1 MAQIAG
7 SLDTVLP
14 AHAPT
19 LARSILDRVAAT
31 PDRPAYRFPEPG
43 GSWGAMTWRE
53 AGEEMRT
60 LAAGLVALGLQ
71 PEDRVAIASN
81 TRVEWILADGAAM
94 LAGGANT
101 TIYPSTGDDDFG
113 YILSDSGARF
123 LVAEDQK
130 QADKALG
137 QRSQLPELSRIILI
151 DGDGDG
157 YGDGDGD
164 GGDLVISWAQL
175 RELGRQELARDPGVI
190 EDRVASLTPESL
202 ATIIYTSGTTGR
214 PKGVELTHSNWV
226 FQGASVEALD
236 IMHIDDVH
244 YLWLPLAHSF
254 GKVLIAAQ
262 YQVGLET
269 AVDGRIDQIVAN
281 LPIVRPTLMC
291 GVPRIF
297 EKIYQGANAKAKAG
311 GGPKAAIFEWAFAT
325 SAGIKAKQRAGQSAG
340 LLAGVQMAVADTLVF
355 SKIRA
360 LTGGRIRLFVSGSAA
375 LNADVARWFDAAGMP
390 VIEGYGLTENSAA
403 ACIVRP
409 DDLAFGTVGSPFP
422 GTQAMIAE
430 DGEVLLRGP
439 HVMRGYR
446 NLPEATAE
454 ALLPDGWLATG
465 DIGVFD
471 DQGHLR
477 ITDRKKDL
485 VKTSGGKY
493 IAPGA
498 IAARFKVISTLASN
512 LVVHANNRNYATA
525 LVSLDPEALEKFAAA
540 NGLSG
545 DFATLSQSP
554 EVRAD
559 VQASIDALNSQLN
572 RWETIKKFTILDRDL
587 SEEGGELTAS
597 LKVKRK
603 VVEEH
608 FAAQIEA
615 MYA

>member
-1 MAQIAG
+1 MAQIVG
-7 SLDTVLP
+7 SLETPLP

-19 LARSILDRVAAT
+19 LARSILDRAART
-31 PDRPAYRFPEPG
+31 PQRRAYRYPRPEG
-43 GSWGAMTWRE
+43 GWGVLTWRE
-53 AGEEMRT
+53 VGQEMT
-60 LAAGLVALGLQ
+60 ALAAGLIALGLQ

-81 TRVEWILADGAAM
+81 TRVEWVLADGAVM

-101 TIYPSTGDDDFG
+101 TIYPSTGEDDFG
-113 YILSDSGARF
+113 YIVADSGATILF
-123 LVAEDQK
+123 AEDQA
-130 QADKALG
+130 QADKALH
-137 QRSQLPELSRIILI
+137 QRDRLPELTRIVLI
-151 DGDGDG
+151 DGEGDG
-157 YGDGDGD
+157 E
-164 GGDLVISWAQL
+164 LVLGWAQL
-175 RELGRQELARDPGVI
+175 RALGTEALAEHPAMV
-190 EDRVASLTPESL
+190 EERVAGIVGQSL

-236 IMHIDDVH
+236 IMHLDDVH
-244 YLWLPLAHSF
+244 YMWLPLAHSF
-254 GKVLIAAQ
+254 GKVLLAAQ
-262 YQVGLET
+262 YQIGLET
-269 AVDGRIDQIVAN
+269 AIDGRIDQIVAN
-281 LPIVRPTLMC
+281 LPVVQPTLMC

-297 EKIYQGANAKAKAG
+297 EKIYQGANARARSGGAAKAR
-311 GGPKAAIFEWAFAT
+311 IFDWAFAT
-325 SAGIKAKQRAGQSAG
+325 SATIRAKQRAGESAG
-340 LLAGVQMAVADTLVF
+340 LLAGAQMAIADKLVF
-355 SKIRA
+355 SKIRE

-403 ACIVRP
+403 GCIVRP
-409 DDLAFGTVGSPFP
+409 DDLAFGTVGEPFP

-465 DIGVFD
+465 DIGVID
-471 DQGHLR
+471 DEGHLR

-512 LVVHANNRNYATA
+512 LVVHANNRNFATA
-525 LVSLDPEALEKFAAA
+525 LVSLDPQALEEFAAA

-554 EVRAD
+554 QVRAD
-559 VQASIDALNSQLN
+559 IQASIDQLNAQLN

-597 LKVKRK
+597 LKVKRR

>member
-1 MAQIAG
+1 MAQTAG
-7 SLDTVLP
+7 SLDTPLP

-31 PDRPAYRFPEPG
+31 PDRPAYRYPEPDG
-43 GSWGAMTWRE
+43 TWGAMTWRE
-53 AGEEMRT
+53 AGQEMRT
-60 LAAGLVALGLQ
+60 LAAGLAELGLQ
-71 PEDRVAIASN
+71 QEDRVAIASN

-113 YILSDSGARF
+113 YIMADSGARF

-130 QADKALG
+130 QADKALH
-137 QRSQLPELSRIILI
+137 QRAALPELTRIILL
-151 DGDGDG
+151 DGQGDGDF
-157 YGDGDGD
+157 
-164 GGDLVISWAQL
+164 VISWAQL
-175 RELGRQELARDPGVI
+175 RERGRQELAKDPGLV
-190 EDRVASLTPESL
+190 EDRVAALTPESL
-202 ATIIYTSGTTGR
+202 ATLIYTSGTTGR

-281 LPIVRPTLMC
+281 LPVVQPTLMC

-311 GGPKAAIFEWAFAT
+311 GGAKAKIFEWAFAT

-340 LLAGVQMAVADTLVF
+340 PLAGVQMAVADTLVF

-409 DDLAFGTVGSPFP
+409 DDLAFGTVGAPFP
-422 GTQAMIAE
+422 GTEVMIAE
-430 DGEVLLRGP
+430 DGEVLVRGP

-446 NLPEATAE
+446 NLPEANAE
-454 ALLPDGWLATG
+454 ALLPGGWLATG
-465 DIGVFD
+465 DIGVLD
-471 DQGHLR
+471 DTGHLR

-525 LVSLDPEALEKFAAA
+525 LVSLDPEALERFAAA
-540 NGLSG
+540 NGITG
-545 DFATLSQSP
+545 DFAVLSQTP

-559 VQASIDALNSQLN
+559 VQASIDTLNAQVN
-572 RWETIKKFTILDRDL
+572 RWETIKKFTVLDRDL

>member
-1 MAQIAG
+1 MTQIAG
-7 SLDTVLP
+7 SLDTALP
-14 AHAPT
+14 RHAPT
-19 LARSILDRVAAT
+19 LAHSIQERVART
-31 PDRPAYRFPEPG
+31 PDRRAYQYPTSDG
-43 GSWGAMTWRE
+43 TWAVMTWRDV
-53 AGEEMRT
+53 GEEMT
-60 LAAGLVALGLQ
+60 AIAAGLLSLGLE
-71 PEDRVAIASN
+71 PEDRVAIASS
-81 TRVEWILADGAAM
+81 TRIQWVLADGAVM

-101 TIYPSTGDDDFG
+101 TIYPSTGEDDFG
-113 YILSDSGARF
+113 YIMADSGARF
-123 LVAEDQK
+123 LVAEDRA
-130 QADKALG
+130 QAEKALA
-137 QRSQLPELSRIILI
+137 QRERLPDLVGIIQI
-151 DGDGDG
+151 EGEGDGE
-157 YGDGDGD
+157 
-164 GGDLVISWAQL
+164 LVMSWAQL
-175 RELGRQELARDPGVI
+175 RQRGVDALAADPGLVT
-190 EDRVASLTPESL
+190 DAVAAIRPDSL

-214 PKGVELTHSNWV
+214 PKGVELTHSNWA

-244 YLWLPLAHSF
+244 YMWLPLAHSF
-254 GKVLIAAQ
+254 GKVLLAAQ
-262 YQVGLET
+262 YQIGLET
-269 AVDGRIDQIVAN
+269 AIDGRIDQIVAN
-281 LPIVRPTLMC
+281 LPVVRPTLMA

-297 EKIYQGANAKAKAG
+297 EKIYQGANAKARAS
-311 GGPKAAIFEWAFAT
+311 GPAKAAIFDWAFST
-325 SAGIKAKQRAGQSAG
+325 SAGIRATQRSGRSAG
-340 LLAGVQMAVADTLVF
+340 PLAGLQLAVAETVVF

-360 LTGGRIRLFVSGSAA
+360 LTGGRVRLFVSGSAA
-375 LNADVARWFDAAGMP
+375 LNEDVARWFDAAGMP
-390 VIEGYGLTENSAA
+390 IIEGYGLTENSAA

-409 DDLAFGTVGSPFP
+409 DDLAFGTVGQPFP
-422 GTQAMIAE
+422 GTQVMIAD
-430 DGEVLLRGP
+430 DGEVLVRGP

-446 NLPEATAE
+446 NLPEANAE

-465 DIGVFD
+465 DIGVLD
-471 DQGHLR
+471 EAGHLR

-540 NGLSG
+540 HGLSG
-545 DFATLSQSP
+545 DFATLSQTS

-559 VQASIDALNSQLN
+559 IQASIDTLNTQVN

-608 FAAQIEA
+608 FADQIEA

>member
-1 MAQIAG
+1 MAQMAG
-7 SLDTVLP
+7 SLDVTLP
-14 AHAPT
+14 PHAPT
-19 LARSILDRVAAT
+19 LAQSILDRVAKT
-31 PDRPAYRFPEPG
+31 PDRRAYQYPTPDG
-43 GSWGAMTWRE
+43 TWAVMTWRDLG
-53 AGEEMRT
+53 GEMST
-60 LAAGLVALGLQ
+60 LGAGLLALGLG
-71 PEDRVAIASN
+71 PEDRVAIASS
-81 TRVEWILADGAAM
+81 TRVEWVLADGAITV
-94 LAGGANT
+94 AGGACT
-101 TIYPSTGDDDFG
+101 TLYPSTGEDDFG
-113 YILSDSGARF
+113 YILADSGTRILF
-123 LVAEDQK
+123 AEDQA
-130 QADKALG
+130 QADKALH
-137 QRSQLPELSRIILI
+137 QRDRLPDLARIILI

-157 YGDGDGD
+157 EF
-164 GGDLVISWAQL
+164 VMSWAQL
-175 RELGRQELARDPGVI
+175 RQRGAEALAAEPGMI
-190 EDRVASLTPESL
+190 ESAVAAIAPGSL

-226 FQGASVEALD
+226 FQGASIQALG

-244 YLWLPLAHSF
+244 YMWLPLAHSF
-254 GKVLIAAQ
+254 GKVLLAAQ
-262 YQVGLET
+262 YQIGLET
-269 AVDGRIDQIVAN
+269 AIDGRIDRIVAN
-281 LPIVRPTLMC
+281 LPVVRPTLMA

-311 GGPKAAIFEWAFAT
+311 GGAKAKIFDWAFST

-340 LLAGVQMAVADTLVF
+340 PFAGPQMAVADKLVF
-355 SKIRA
+355 SKIRE
-360 LTGGRIRLFVSGSAA
+360 LTGGRVRLFVSGSAA

-409 DDLAFGTVGSPFP
+409 DDLAFGTVGKPFP

-446 NLPEATAE
+446 NLPEANAE
-454 ALLPDGWLATG
+454 ALLADGWLATG
-465 DIGVFD
+465 DIGVLD
-471 DQGHLR
+471 EAGHLR

-498 IAARFKVISTLASN
+498 LAARFKVISTLASN

-559 VQASIDALNSQLN
+559 VQASIDELNAAVN

-608 FAAQIEA
+608 FASQIEA

>member
-1 MAQIAG
+1 MARIAG
-7 SLDTVLP
+7 SLDTPLP
-14 AHAPT
+14 AHAPN
-19 LARSILDRVAAT
+19 LAQSIMDRVAST
-31 PDRPAYRFPEPG
+31 PERRAFRHPMPDG
-43 GSWGAMTWRE
+43 TWQVLTWGE
-53 AGEEMRT
+53 AGVEMT
-60 LAAGLVALGLQ
+60 QLAAGLVALGLE
-71 PEDRVAIASN
+71 PEDRVAIACN
-81 TRVEWILADGAAM
+81 TRIEWILTDAAAL

-101 TIYPSTGDDDFG
+101 TIYPSTGDEDFG
-113 YILSDSGARF
+113 YIMADSGARF
-123 LVAEDQK
+123 LVAEDQA
-130 QADKALG
+130 QADKALK
-137 QRSQLPELSRIILI
+137 QRERLPELARIILVEGA
-151 DGDGDG
+151 GD
-157 YGDGDGD
+157 
-164 GGDLVISWAQL
+164 GDLVISWE
-175 RELGRQELARDPGVI
+175 ELHRRGAEALAADPTLI
-190 EDRVASLTPESL
+190 DQRVSRITPESL

-214 PKGVELTHSNWV
+214 PKGVELPHSNWV
-226 FQGASVEALD
+226 FQGASVESLE

-254 GKVLIAAQ
+254 GKVLLAAQ

-281 LPIVRPTLMC
+281 LPVVQPTLMC

-297 EKIYQGANAKAKAG
+297 EKIYQGANAKARAG
-311 GGPKAAIFEWAFAT
+311 GGLKARIFDWAFST
-325 SAGIKAKQRAGQSAG
+325 STDIKAKQRAGQSAG
-340 LLAGVQMAVADTLVF
+340 PLAGVQMAIADKVVF
-355 SKIRA
+355 SKIRE
-360 LTGGRIRLFVSGSAA
+360 LTGGRVRLFVSGSAA
-375 LNADVARWFDAAGMP
+375 LNADVARWFDAAGLP

-409 DDLAFGTVGSPFP
+409 DDLAFGTVGKPFP
-422 GTQAMIAE
+422 GTQAMIAD

-446 NLPEATAE
+446 NLPEANAE

-465 DIGVFD
+465 DIGVLD
-471 DQGHLR
+471 DEGHLR

-525 LVSLDPEALEKFAAA
+525 LVSLDPEALDRFAAA
-540 NGLSG
+540 HGLSG

-559 VQASIDALNSQLN
+559 VQASIDELNSQLN

-608 FAAQIEA
+608 FSEQIEA